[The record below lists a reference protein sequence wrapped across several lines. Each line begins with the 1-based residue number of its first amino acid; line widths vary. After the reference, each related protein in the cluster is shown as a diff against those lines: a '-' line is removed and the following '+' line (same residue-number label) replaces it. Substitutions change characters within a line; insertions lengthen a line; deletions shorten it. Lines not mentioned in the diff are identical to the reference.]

1 MLVLSRKR
9 GEGIVIPG
17 CSVTVTVVAVEGN
30 RVRLGI
36 TGPAEVAVL
45 REELVGRKKRGGVV
59 AAKSSNPGRPPAILS
74 KGAAR

>member
-9 GEGIVIPG
+9 GEGIIIPG

-36 TGPAEVAVL
+36 AAPADVTVL
-45 REELVGRKKRGGVV
+45 REELVARNKGGED
-59 AAKSSNPGRPPAILS
+59 ARAKSSKPL
-74 KGAAR
+74 

>member
-9 GEGIVIPG
+9 GEAIVLPG

-36 TGPAEVAVL
+36 TAPAEIAVI
-45 REELVGRKKRGGVV
+45 RDELVRPKTARSAGRG
-59 AAKSSNPGRPPAILS
+59 
-74 KGAAR
+74 